1 MSRKILEGLAQA
13 VNLKGSVWHFMDPE
27 TVAGYGPWVRKEDH
41 DAALAEAAAEIA
53 RLREALADPRVA
65 ARTICDEILQ
75 KPSVA
80 AAEMRMSM
88 IKATLGVKVP
98 ALTSVVRW
106 QVVNEALQALALAA
120 LTPKL

>member
-1 MSRKILEGLAQA
+1 MIDDLIKRLRAPG
-13 VNLKGSVWHFMDPE
+13 WCYMDS
-27 TVAGYGPWVRKEDH
+27 AGKRWRD
-41 DAALAEAAAEIA
+41 DAPTEAAAEIE

-106 QVVNEALQALALAA
+106 QVVNEALQALAL
-120 LTPKL
+120 TPKP

>member
-1 MSRKILEGLAQA
+1 MSDDLIKRLCSAGWCRIDSAGKRWVDDAPMDA
-13 VNLKGSVWHFMDPE
+13 V
-27 TVAGYGPWVRKEDH
+27 R
-41 DAALAEAAAEIA
+41 ALVEKDAEIA
-53 RLREALADPRVA
+53 RLRAALADPRVA

-106 QVVNEALQALALAA
+106 QVVNEALQALARAA
-120 LTPKL
+120 LTPKP